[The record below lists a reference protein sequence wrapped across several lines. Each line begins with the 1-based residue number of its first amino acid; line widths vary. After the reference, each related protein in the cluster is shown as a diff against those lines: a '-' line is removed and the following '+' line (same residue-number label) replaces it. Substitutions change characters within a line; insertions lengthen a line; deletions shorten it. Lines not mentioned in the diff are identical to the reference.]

1 LEKKFDGVP
10 ALAGLTLQLPPSGIT
25 ALIGPNGAGK
35 TTLIN
40 VLTGFEKPDSG
51 CWYFG
56 GRDVSA
62 LPPHEIARLGVARTF
77 QDLRLIRE
85 MSALENVM
93 LARPRQEG
101 EKFWRA
107 LVGARACREEVR
119 CREAGLAVLQRVGLV
134 RVAGERAGDLSYGQ
148 QKLLA
153 LACCV
158 ATDARLLLL
167 DEPIAGLDPKAASDV
182 VDIIQRLREEG
193 KVVIFVEHD
202 IASVHQLADEVVVMG
217 DGRVI
222 AQGPASEILA
232 KPEIMETYLA

>member
-1 LEKKFDGVP
+1 
-10 ALAGLTLQLPPSGIT
+10 
-25 ALIGPNGAGK
+25 
-35 TTLIN
+35 
-40 VLTGFEKPDSG
+40 
-51 CWYFG
+51 
-56 GRDVSA
+56 
-62 LPPHEIARLGVARTF
+62 
-77 QDLRLIRE
+77 